1 MNSVQ
6 TQSERALVAWA
17 ILGDKVK
24 RADLY
29 EGLFDFIRPIADAL
43 AGQRYIPS
51 VLAEAVRTRYGL
63 NIPVLVVESLTAR
76 FATAGLL
83 AVATQT
89 KDSSTYTFVGSEA
102 GPANLVTERSIASM
116 LERFRAF
123 VRDSAAEFSEYS
135 PAKLDEAFF
144 ERLMHID
151 SLALLSRR
159 DNPEA
164 LMRTRSTLS
173 LAKPPEGS
181 ESRGEPNRQAEHL
194 DYLFARF
201 LLEMSDG
208 LPDEFALLCE
218 IAGANLV
225 AETLLTYRDPPQ
237 KGDALEGLAVYL
249 DAPLCMDILGVNIGR
264 DSYGRELARTL
275 QASGVEVCIFLH
287 SIGEIERVL
296 EARRLSYLQAHPSG
310 PGVHT
315 VEPPA
320 VRDRVRLISGHV
332 ESTLTSELRCRV
344 VDAATSVPPIIRARV
359 GAGEERAIRDALRG
373 WSSEE
378 GREVD
383 VSTVCDLI
391 RLRSSSLPAT
401 RLPEAGP
408 TLVTRNTLVKRT
420 ANEAWHQWLTQTN
433 RATPARLR
441 GIAPLAI
448 TERHLAGLIWITQ
461 GGSIGDVSRELLVAN
476 CAAATAARRD
486 VVVRVHN
493 MLLNTSDQDAKL
505 FEAIIMDQRAE
516 RALMDATFGDPQVI
530 TDDNVL
536 DLLATARRATAE
548 EITNEKNAEI
558 ALLAAER
565 DAAATALN
573 AKKAELDDIQR
584 GIELEKQLAA
594 DERRKAILTSRVVA
608 QRCFDQACL
617 AYKWSGAIVGAIL
630 TAVALVA
637 QMLLPD
643 LLKDLK
649 PDSLAAQFA
658 RARWVP
664 FVLFALPTLAGMY
677 EMPDMLFGGLRNKLA
692 DRLFRWLAR
701 RGGADQVLATS
712 QRDYKARTLRFTE
725 EVPQEGH
732 PSVNRE
738 QGQPS

>member
-1 MNSVQ
+1 
-6 TQSERALVAWA
+6 VAWA
-17 ILGDKVK
+17 ILGDTVK

-29 EGLFDFIRPIADAL
+29 EGLFGFIRPIADSL

-51 VLAEAVRTRYGL
+51 ALADAVRARYGL
-63 NIPVLVVESLTAR
+63 NIPVLVVESLTSR
-76 FATAGLL
+76 FVSAGLL
-83 AVATQT
+83 TVVTQT
-89 KDSSTYTFVGSEA
+89 KDSSVYQFVGSEA
-102 GPANLVTERSIASM
+102 GSANFVTERSIALM

-123 VRDSAAEFSEYS
+123 IRESAAEFAEHST
-135 PAKLDEAFF
+135 AKLDDAFF

-159 DNPEA
+159 DSPEA

-173 LAKPPEGS
+173 LAKPPEDP
-181 ESRGEPNRQAEHL
+181 ESRAEPTRQAEHL

-201 LLEMSDG
+201 LLQMSDG
-208 LPDEFALLCE
+208 LPDEFELLCE

-225 AETLLTYRDPPQ
+225 AETLLTYRDPPR
-237 KGDALEGLAVYL
+237 KGDALQGLAVYL

-264 DSYGRELARTL
+264 ESYGQELARTL
-275 QASGVEVCIFLH
+275 QASGVDICIFLH
-287 SIGEIERVL
+287 SISEIERVL

-320 VRDRVRLISGHV
+320 IRDRVRLIVGHV
-332 ESTLTSELRCRV
+332 ESPLTSEIGCRI
-344 VDAATSVPPIIRARV
+344 VDAATSVPPAIRARV

-373 WSSEE
+373 WSSDE

-383 VSTVCDLI
+383 VATVCDLI

-408 TLVTRNTLVKRT
+408 TLVTRNSLVKRT

-433 RATPARLR
+433 RATPARIK
-441 GIAPLAI
+441 GVAPLAV

-548 EITNEKNAEI
+548 EITYEKNTEI
-558 ALLAAER
+558 ALIAAER
-565 DAAATALN
+565 DAATTALR
-573 AKKAELDDIQR
+573 AQAAELDNIRR
-584 GIELEKQLAA
+584 GIELSTQLAD
-594 DERRKAILTSRVVA
+594 DERRKSIRA
-608 QRCFDQACL
+608 DQAVAEKSFARAC
-617 AYKWSGAIVGAIL
+617 AVYKWAGVAVGVML
-630 TAVALVA
+630 TAIALVA
-637 QMLLPD
+637 QVMLPD
-643 LLKDLK
+643 LLKDPT
-649 PDSLAAQFA
+649 PDSLTARFA
-658 RARWVP
+658 KAWWVP
-664 FVLFALPTLAGMY
+664 VALFAIPTLASIY
-677 EMPDMLFGGLRNKLA
+677 EMPDMLFGGLRKNMADLA
-692 DRLFRWLAR
+692 FRWLVR
-701 RGGADQVLATS
+701 REGSERVLATS
-712 QRDYKARTLRFTE
+712 LRDYKTKVLRFT
-725 EVPQEGH
+725 
-732 PSVNRE
+732 RE
-738 QGQPS
+738 DVDGEQPLADSKAVQPGSN